1 MITRDL
7 TINLNPCS
15 KVGDEIRRY
24 FAGKYATLQL
34 GLDGKRASIVLVSPL
49 VTDY

>member
-24 FAGKYATLQL
+24 FAGKLQL